1 MKRNVLVVTALML
14 SVATCAQKSVTEEKF
29 TPFYSTAEAPR
40 MENIIPAPPALTDAR
55 FYYDW
60 AQYQWGR
67 VAFAVLFSNII
78 LKINYLQNIY
88 FLCVSGCAA

>member
-1 MKRNVLVVTALML
+1 M
-14 SVATCAQKSVTEEKF
+14 
-29 TPFYSTAEAPR
+29 
-40 MENIIPAPPALTDAR
+40 
-55 FYYDW
+55 
-60 AQYQWGR
+60 GR